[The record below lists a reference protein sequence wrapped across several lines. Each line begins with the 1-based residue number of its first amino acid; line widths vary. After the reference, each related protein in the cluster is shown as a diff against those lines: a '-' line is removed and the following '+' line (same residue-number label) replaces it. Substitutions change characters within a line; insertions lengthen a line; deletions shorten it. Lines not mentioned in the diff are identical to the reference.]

1 MHFSLAFPIINKK
14 FDCNGIAG
22 IFRKRE
28 AERWRIVKKVAE
40 HIYQI
45 KSSWEPQRTRAS
57 NLYLIHG
64 DSRSLLIDAGFCNQT
79 SMDTVERLLGQLS
92 VPWNHLDVFVTH
104 NHPDHAG
111 LAGALSEKGARI
123 FMKPE
128 ELESCAIVCSYYSD
142 PEHGGMELLHSYGF
156 SQWQAKKL
164 MARSQA
170 PEYRYHDY
178 PWKGFPV
185 TDVQTGQHLRYG
197 EYDLEVLSLPG
208 HTMHQIGLVERT
220 HKWLFTSDTLSKR
233 QVLTL
238 ASVQPGAQQLHIHLQ
253 TLDRLTKDF
262 GDFWVVP
269 GHYNPFYGTKKAV
282 QNTKR
287 YFAHMLQKVWNAM
300 EAGNGEPWTLVEI
313 VQKVFRYDPSAFF
326 EEETLKIH
334 FRLANTLSCLDELVR
349 QGGLTVK
356 QKNGVW
362 YWAKFASLPCF
373 ARSGAPSLPN

>member
-1 MHFSLAFPIINKK
+1 MGLG
-14 FDCNGIAG
+14 GIS
-22 IFRKRE
+22 RRTE
-28 AERWRIVKKVAE
+28 VERRRIVKKVAE

-64 DSRSLLIDAGFCNQT
+64 DTRSLLIDAGFCNQA
-79 SMDTVERLLGQLS
+79 SMEAVRRLLRQLS
-92 VPWNHLDVFVTH
+92 IPWDHLDIFVTH

-111 LAGALSEKGARI
+111 LAAALSEKGARI

-128 ELESCAIVCSYYSD
+128 ECETCAILCSYYSD
-142 PEHGGMELLHSYGF
+142 PDHSGMGLLHSYGF
-156 SQWQAKKL
+156 SQRQAKKL
-164 MARSQA
+164 MERSRA

-185 TDVQTGQHLRYG
+185 TDIQAGEHLQYG

-208 HTMHQIGLVERT
+208 HTMHQMGLVERT

-238 ASVQPGAQQLHIHLQ
+238 ASVQPGSQQLHIHLQ
-253 TLDRLTKDF
+253 TLDGLTKDF

-287 YFAHMLQKVWNAM
+287 YFAHMLQKVGDAM
-300 EAGNGEPWTLVEI
+300 EAGNGKPCTLAEM

-326 EEETLKIH
+326 EEEVLKIH

-349 QGGLTVK
+349 QGSLTAK
-356 QKNGVW
+356 QEHGVW
-362 YWAKFASLPCF
+362 YWVKSFPYNTLPY
-373 ARSGAPSLPN
+373 